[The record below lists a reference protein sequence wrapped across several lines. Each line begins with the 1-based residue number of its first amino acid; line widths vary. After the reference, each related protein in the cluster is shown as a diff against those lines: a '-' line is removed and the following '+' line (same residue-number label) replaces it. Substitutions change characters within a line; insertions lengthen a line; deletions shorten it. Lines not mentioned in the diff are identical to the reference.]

1 MTLLTTRQQTLVLLA
16 RHLAQAFRSP
26 RREAGG
32 ITEMD
37 EELSTVSEPEVS
49 ESKDSLGD
57 LVWCAGRSSKLAS
70 LCTRP
75 SWGGARPSKIVAL
88 LVGFLLRPV
97 GRQCACAAL
106 SLVLAYALLAQ
117 NACWTACRDQFG
129 GQLGV
134 GDACCPFLFVS
145 GGCGQSFGRVDPGK
159 PPFGRMLAGF
169 ALAALVASA
178 LAGVVLGVAKVDLA
192 TPPLFRTSALPCAR
206 GYDTGWY

>member
-1 MTLLTTRQQTLVLLA
+1 MVCRTLFKVGVLV
-16 RHLAQAFRSP
+16 HQAV
-26 RREAGG
+26 
-32 ITEMD
+32 
-37 EELSTVSEPEVS
+37 L
-49 ESKDSLGD
+49 
-57 LVWCAGRSSKLAS
+57 
-70 LCTRP
+70 
-75 SWGGARPSKIVAL
+75 GGARPSKIVAL

-178 LAGVVLGVAKVDLA
+178 LAEVVPGVAKVDLG
-192 TPPLFRTSALPCAR
+192 TPPLLQALAFRSYATMRAGLQHGVVLGSLLNWEPERLQSNTS
-206 GYDTGWY
+206 